1 MQKMISVT
9 LLGLVA
15 ALSVGCAAQSRQQV
29 YGDPGYHQAQSDV
42 RGTVEGIERVAGD
55 QQATGLGA
63 IGGAVVGGL
72 LGNQVGGGTGKTV
85 ATVVGAAAGAYGGH
99 QAEKHYAGSKE
110 SYRITVRAR
119 DGRRLTYQ
127 QQDLNGLR
135 VGDHVRAGP
144 NGVFRD

>member
-1 MQKMISVT
+1 MNKFFSLSV
-9 LLGLVA
+9 LGFA
-15 ALSVGCAAQSRQQV
+15 AVLSVGCAAQSGQQV
-29 YGDPGYHQAQSDV
+29 YGDPGYHNAQSTV
-42 RGTVEGIERVAGD
+42 RGTVEGIERVAGE

-99 QAEKHYAGSKE
+99 QAEKHYAGTKE
-110 SYRITVRAR
+110 SYRITVRAS
-119 DGRRLTYQ
+119 DGRVLTYQ

-135 VGDHVRAGP
+135 VGDHVRAGA

>member
-1 MQKMISVT
+1 MHVTTRFLTVLLAAST
-9 LLGLVA
+9 LLLAACQSVA
-15 ALSVGCAAQSRQQV
+15 VTEPPSGPGVVQSIQETQQTSTAAN
-29 YGDPGYHQAQSDV
+29 
-42 RGTVEGIERVAGD
+42 AG
-55 QQATGLGA
+55 GA

-119 DGRRLTYQ
+119 DGRLLTYQ

>member
-9 LLGLVA
+9 LLGVVA
-15 ALSVGCAAQSRQQV
+15 ALSVGCAAQSRQRV

-42 RGTVEGIERVAGD
+42 RGTVEGFERVSGE

-63 IGGAVVGGL
+63 IGGTEDGGL

-119 DGRRLTYQ
+119 DGRLLTYQ